1 MPELTA
7 SDIQSLLRDRNNWGR
22 WGPDDQVGA
31 LNLITPQK
39 RAAAARLVQS
49 GRAVSLS
56 RDFPTK
62 EGPSNPFPV
71 KHKVN
76 TMPHESGGAA
86 LDHLSF
92 VFHGFTAT
100 HVDALCHVWDEQGL
114 WNGRDPATSIGPD
127 GVTFGGIEAWRE
139 GITTRGVLLDIP
151 KYRGEPFV
159 TIEKP
164 VHGEELEAVAKAQ
177 GVSVEPGDALVLY
190 GGREKFAAANPDW
203 RMESLRSP
211 TPGFDASC
219 LAFIRD
225 HDVAA
230 VVWDM
235 LDAGPN
241 QYGVPWAVHGAIFAY
256 GIALV
261 DNALVEPLATAC
273 AEENRYEFMLTF
285 APIPIVGGT
294 GSPVNPIALF

>member
-1 MPELTA
+1 MPEMTA
-7 SDIQSLLRDRNNWGR
+7 SDIQSLLRDRSNWGR
-22 WGPDDQVGA
+22 WGADDQVGA
-31 LNLITPQK
+31 VNLVTPQK
-39 RAAAARLVQS
+39 RAAAARLVRS

-62 EGPSNPFPV
+62 EGPNNPFPV

-100 HVDALCHVWDEQGL
+100 HVDALCHVWDEQGI
-114 WNGRDPATSIGPD
+114 WNGRDPAKSIAPE

-139 GITTRGVLLDIP
+139 GITTRGVLLD
-151 KYRGEPFV
+151 
-159 TIEKP
+159 
-164 VHGEELEAVAKAQ
+164 VAKAQ
-177 GVSVEPGDALVLY
+177 GVSIEPGDALVLY
-190 GGREKFAAANPDW
+190 GGREKFSAANPDW

-211 TPGFDASC
+211 SPGFDASC

-225 HDVAA
+225 HDIAA

-261 DNALVEPLATAC
+261 DNALIEPLATAC
-273 AEENRYEFMLTF
+273 ADEGRYEFMLTF

>member
-7 SDIQSLLRDRNNWGR
+7 DDIQSLLHDRRNWGR
-22 WGPDDQVGA
+22 WGKDDQKGA
-31 LNLITPQK
+31 INLITPEK
-39 RAAAARLVQS
+39 RAAAAQLVRT

-62 EGPSNPFPV
+62 PGPQNLFPM
-71 KHKVN
+71 KHSVN
-76 TMPHESGGAA
+76 TMDHDGGGAA

-100 HVDALCHVWDEQGL
+100 HVDALCHVWDAEGL
-114 WNGRDPATSIGPD
+114 WNGRDASTIQPD
-127 GVTFGGIEAWRE
+127 GVTFGGIEAWRD
-139 GITTRGVLLDIP
+139 GVTTRGVLLDVP

-164 VHGEELEAVAKAQ
+164 VHGEELEAIARAQ
-177 GVSVEPGDALVLY
+177 GVSLVPGDALVLY

-225 HDVAA
+225 HDVAV

-261 DNALVEPLATAC
+261 DNALVEPLADAC
-273 AEENRYEFMLTF
+273 AAEGRYEFMLTF

-294 GSPVNPIALF
+294 GSPVNPLALF

>member
-1 MPELTA
+1 MSEFTA
-7 SDIQSLLRDRNNWGR
+7 EDVQALLRDRRNWGR
-22 WGPDDQVGA
+22 WGDDDQRGA
-31 LNLITPQK
+31 VNLITPEK
-39 RAAAARLVQS
+39 RAAAAKLVRS

-62 EGPSNPFPV
+62 PGPHNPIPMKHSVSTMDHEG
-71 KHKVN
+71 
-76 TMPHESGGAA
+76 GGAA

-100 HVDALCHVWDEQGL
+100 HVDALCHVWDQNGL
-114 WNGRDPATSIGPD
+114 WNGRDASTIQPD
-127 GVTFGGIEAWRE
+127 GVTFGGIEAWRD
-139 GITTRGVLLDIP
+139 GITTRGVLLDVP
-151 KYRGEPFV
+151 KHRGEPFV

-164 VHGEELEAVAKAQ
+164 VHGSELEAVAKAQ
-177 GVSVEPGDALVLY
+177 RVSVEPGDALVLY

-225 HDVAA
+225 HDVSA

-241 QYGVPWAVHGAIFAY
+241 QYGVPWSVHGAIFAY

-261 DNALVEPLATAC
+261 DNALVEPLANAC
-273 AEENRYEFMLTF
+273 AEEGRYEFMLTF